1 MNFFGGEKNTDFE
14 KCLHAIDCQMHWDM
28 YTETTPDSDKIVTF
42 MQQMIPHHQNAV
54 NMAKLLL
61 KHATSAEIKAV
72 EGLED
77 ILHNIINTQ
86 NYQIHQ
92 FRNYLNSADVNKLLE
107 DPEIIP
113 PSTSAATAAPGATL
127 LAMCQLLITSLM
139 LS

>member
-1 MNFFGGEKNTDFE
+1 MNFFGGDRNTDYE

-28 YTETTPDSDKIVTF
+28 YTETTPNSDKIVTF

-61 KHATSAEIKAV
+61 KQATQSEIAAV
-72 EGLED
+72 DGLED

-92 FRNYLNSADVNKLLE
+92 FRNYLNGPNVNKLLE

-113 PSTSAATAAPGATL
+113 PSVSAAVHTCSSIVIL
-127 LAMCQLLITSLM
+127 LAAALM
-139 LS
+139 IFI